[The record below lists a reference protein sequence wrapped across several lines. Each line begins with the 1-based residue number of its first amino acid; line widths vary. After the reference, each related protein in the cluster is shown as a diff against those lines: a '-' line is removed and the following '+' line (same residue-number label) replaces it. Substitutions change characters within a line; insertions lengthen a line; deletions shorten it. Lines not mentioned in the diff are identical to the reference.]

1 MDLALEKMTE
11 EERVAYLKMML
22 KKKKFWSTL
31 DLAVYWTDGVR
42 SLLEISRLVKQ
53 EAGKV
58 DLEFLID
65 YFKIISHYG
74 LIKVEKKTLR

>member
-1 MDLALEKMTE
+1 
-11 EERVAYLKMML
+11 ML

-42 SLLEISRLVKQ
+42 SLLEISRLVKH

-58 DLEFLID
+58 DLEFLIE
-65 YFKIISHYG
+65 YFKIITHYG
-74 LIKVEKKTLR
+74 LIEVEKKTLR